1 MALGFPGRSSRRLT
15 VDLPVL
21 ALVLAA
27 IAHWIRGA
35 PADALIFLAVT
46 LLLLITERPRA
57 DVVTEF
63 DEPFRVPGIAVVAAG
78 VLVLSFG
85 RDSVPVAVAV
95 SVIGLVA
102 LFAEW
107 RDPSLPADRPVP
119 RRAWVWSAV
128 ALSWCGWELLSFV
141 FEQAAGG
148 LSLTHP
154 TMSDLVD
161 PLLTNRWVQAIAIT
175 GWFAAGVAMLRAA
188 AAARRS

>member
-1 MALGFPGRSSRRLT
+1 MALGFRSHPLT
-15 VDLPVL
+15 VDLPVI
-21 ALVLAA
+21 ALTLAA

-46 LLLLITERPRA
+46 LVLLVTERPREEVA
-57 DVVTEF
+57 EIG
-63 DEPFRVPGIAVVAAG
+63 EPFHVPGFAVVAAG
-78 VLVLSFG
+78 LLVLAFG

-95 SVIGLVA
+95 SAIGLVA

-119 RRAWVWSAV
+119 PRAWLWSAV

-141 FEQAAGG
+141 YEQAAGG

-161 PLLTNRWVQAIAIT
+161 PLLVNRWVQALAIT
-175 GWFAAGVAMLRAA
+175 GWLAAGLAMLRAA
-188 AAARRS
+188 ATARRS

>member
-15 VDLPVL
+15 VDLPVIV
-21 ALVLAA
+21 LVIAA

-35 PADALIFLAVT
+35 PADALIFLGVT

-57 DVVTEF
+57 DAVAEF

-78 VLVLSFG
+78 VLVLAFG
-85 RDSVPVAVAV
+85 RDSVPVAIAV

-107 RDPSLPADRPVP
+107 RDPSLPVDRPVP

-161 PLLTNRWVQAIAIT
+161 PLLTSRWVQALAIT

>member
-15 VDLPVL
+15 VDLPVI
-21 ALVLAA
+21 ALTLAA

-46 LLLLITERPRA
+46 LLLLITERPETSVA
-57 DVVTEF
+57 GELA
-63 DEPFRVPGIAVVAAG
+63 EPFRVPGFAVVAAG
-78 VLVLSFG
+78 LLVLAFG
-85 RDSVPVAVAV
+85 RDSVPVAVAI

-107 RDPSLPADRPVP
+107 RDPSLPVDRPVP
-119 RRAWVWSAV
+119 QRAWVWSGV
-128 ALSWCGWELLSFV
+128 ALAWCAWELLSFV

-161 PLLTNRWVQAIAIT
+161 PLLANRWVQAVAIT
-175 GWFAAGVAMLRAA
+175 GWFAAGLAMLRAA